1 MGITSSHRWLTGECP
16 PDAPSQE
23 LLDTM
28 WVPEPQNLYPSQSPG
43 FRDPTPGLVYKHF
56 SQILTP

>member
-1 MGITSSHRWLTGECP
+1 
-16 PDAPSQE
+16 
-23 LLDTM
+23 M